1 MNVIYMLQNI
11 FSSTFLR
18 TRNDFSIAKLA
29 AVYISTFFELA
40 DCQTQTFQ
48 KFEKII

>member
-18 TRNDFSIAKLA
+18 TRNDFSIAKRA
-29 AVYISTFFELA
+29 GICISPFLELA
-40 DCQTQTFQ
+40 DCQTQNFQ